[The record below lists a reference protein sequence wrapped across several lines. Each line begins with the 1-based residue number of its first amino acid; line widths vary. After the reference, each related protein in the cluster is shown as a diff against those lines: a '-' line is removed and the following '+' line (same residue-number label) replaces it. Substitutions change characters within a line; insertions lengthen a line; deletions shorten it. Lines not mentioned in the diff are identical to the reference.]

1 LHRTAAFQQ
10 ITQWMRCE
18 IQQWGKVV
26 KDHNIKA
33 E

>member
-1 LHRTAAFQQ
+1 MNRQQ
-10 ITQWMRCE
+10 IAEWMRSE
-18 IQQWGKVV
+18 TQQWGKVV